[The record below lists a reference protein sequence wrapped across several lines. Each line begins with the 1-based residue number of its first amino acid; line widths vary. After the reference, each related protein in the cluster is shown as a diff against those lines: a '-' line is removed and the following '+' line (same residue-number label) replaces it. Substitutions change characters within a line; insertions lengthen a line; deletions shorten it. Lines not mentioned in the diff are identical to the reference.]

1 MNLPHFSAI
10 MTRSRLAGVLGASLI
25 AVAVGAPGPALAQA
39 PRPGSAIT
47 SFGASGIA
55 SAGSGVRLLGTAVQ
69 SDGKVVAVGESG
81 LPSAVD
87 LELARFTVSGALDTT
102 FGSGGI
108 VHGPA
113 IAGLLGTGSLG
124 RGVAIQPDGK
134 IVVVGTST
142 VPDGSA
148 TTGILIERFNS
159 NGSVDSS
166 FGTGGAVTSLAG
178 SLGDGNGVA
187 IQPNG
192 QIVATG
198 SANAAGS
205 GGTSTPRVAVVRV
218 NGNGSLDPSFGS
230 GGASVLDFGSFSTA
244 LAVALQSD
252 GKIVIGGSQSP
263 GLQVQNALIARLTP
277 SGAAD
282 PSFGTG
288 GAYAHQYAVGAA
300 SSTFDALAIQSNG
313 SIVAAGSA
321 TQGNTGANAIVA
333 RFTTAGTP
341 DGSLGGGGVVAQPS
355 ASGTVIGG
363 TIPGVTGVGL
373 ARNGDIIAGGTV
385 AQAGFSHI
393 AVWAF
398 TPTGALDS
406 GFGTAGTMATSLGAT
421 TSGTGNSLA
430 IGPTGQIVVAGAAKA
445 ITGVYSGVETAYNG
459 FAPPVPPPPA
469 FKLSLKG
476 VSGRYKIA
484 TVAKHGLKV
493 GVTCNGACT
502 IKASL
507 TLSASIAKRLHILTT
522 FRKCTKKKG
531 KQHCVKARGY
541 RTVTL
546 ASGKATLKRAGT
558 HTFTFRLGRANANA
572 LKKVKKRQSVTANLR
587 VTATSSTTHKG
598 KTINKRLTLTG

>member
-1 MNLPHFSAI
+1 MA
-10 MTRSRLAGVLGASLI
+10 ASLI
-25 AVAVGAPGPALAQA
+25 ALAVLAIPPALAQTPA
-39 PRPGSAIT
+39 PGSAVT

-55 SAGSGVRLLGTAVQ
+55 SAGPGVRLFGTAVQ
-69 SDGKVVAVGESG
+69 TDGKALAVGESG
-81 LPSAVD
+81 LPSALD
-87 LELARFTVSGALDTT
+87 LVLVRFTANGVLDPK
-102 FGSGGI
+102 FGSGGV

-124 RGVAIQPDGK
+124 RAVAIQPDGK

-159 NGSVDSS
+159 NGAVDTT
-166 FGTGGAVTSLAG
+166 FGTGGAVTALAHSLA
-178 SLGDGNGVA
+178 DGYAVA
-187 IQPNG
+187 VQPNG
-192 QIVATG
+192 QIIATG

-205 GGTSTPRVAVVRV
+205 GGVTPRVAVVRL
-218 NGNGSLDPSFGS
+218 NANGSLDPSFGS

-244 LAVALQSD
+244 LTVALQSD

-277 SGAAD
+277 SGAPD
-282 PSFGTG
+282 PSFGSG
-288 GAYAHQYAVGAA
+288 GAYAHQYAIGAA

-341 DGSLGGGGVVAQPS
+341 DGSFGGGVVAQPS

-373 ARNGDIIAGGTV
+373 AHNGDIIAGGSV

-398 TPTGALDS
+398 KPTGALDT
-406 GFGTAGTMATSLGAT
+406 GFGTAGTVATSLGAT
-421 TSGTGNSLA
+421 TSGTGNALA
-430 IGPTGQIVVAGAAKA
+430 IGPAGQVVVAGDAKA

-476 VSGRYKIA
+476 VSGKYKIA

-493 GVTCNGACT
+493 GVACNGACT

-507 TLSASIAKRLHILTT
+507 TLSASTAKRLHILTT

-558 HTFTFRLGRANANA
+558 HTFTLRIGKGYAKA
-572 LKKVKKRQSVTANLR
+572 LKQVKKRQSVTANLR

-598 KTINKRLTLTG
+598 KTINKHLTFTG